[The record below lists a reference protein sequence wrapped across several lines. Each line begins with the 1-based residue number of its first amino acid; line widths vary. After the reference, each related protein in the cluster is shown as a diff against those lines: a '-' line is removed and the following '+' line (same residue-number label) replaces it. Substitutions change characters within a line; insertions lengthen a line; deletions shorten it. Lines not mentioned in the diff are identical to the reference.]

1 MTTSAETAR
10 CVRIE
15 RGSPSPDEL
24 AALLTV
30 LTTLSMQP
38 TPDVTCPEGQ
48 ERASWHR
55 SWKAHHSPGSWR
67 RGAVSR
73 FHRSPIN

>member
-1 MTTSAETAR
+1 MTTSAETAG
-10 CVRIE
+10 CVRIV

-30 LTTLSMQP
+30 LTTLSMHSM
-38 TPDVTCPEGQ
+38 PDVTCPEGQ
-48 ERASWHR
+48 ERANSHR
-55 SWKAHHSPGSWR
+55 SWKTHHSPGSWR

-73 FHRSPIN
+73 FHRSSII